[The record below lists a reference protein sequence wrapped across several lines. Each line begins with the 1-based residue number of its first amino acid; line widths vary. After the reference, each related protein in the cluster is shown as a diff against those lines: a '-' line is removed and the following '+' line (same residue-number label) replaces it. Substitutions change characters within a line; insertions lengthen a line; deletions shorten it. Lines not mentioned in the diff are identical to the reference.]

1 MGLFTSADFSSM
13 NDLFVQQLQDLY
25 DAEVRLTS
33 ALPKM
38 AEAASDPGLRQAF
51 SSHLRET
58 EEHVR
63 RLESIFS
70 KLGYEA
76 NRETCAAMKGLI
88 KEGEDVISAEGDR
101 AVKDAA
107 LIAAAQRVEHYE
119 MAGYGS
125 LRTFAQR
132 MGMPDI
138 AATLQHTLNEE
149 GAADKKLTSLAES
162 GINQSAAN

>member
-1 MGLFTSADFSSM
+1 MGIFSNQDLSSM
-13 NDLFVQQLQDLY
+13 NDLFVQQLRDLY
-25 DAEVRLTS
+25 DAELRLTT

-38 AEAASDPGLRQAF
+38 ADAATDPGLRDAF
-51 SSHLRET
+51 SMHLHET

-70 KLGYEA
+70 RLGYEPD
-76 NRETCAAMKGLI
+76 RQTCAAMKGLL
-88 KEGEDVISAEGDR
+88 KEGEEVIDADGDS

-132 MGMPDI
+132 LGMPDV

-149 GAADKKLTSLAES
+149 GDADKKLTSLAES
-162 GINQSAAN
+162 GINQAAAS

>member
-1 MGLFTSADFSSM
+1 MGIFSSHEFSNM

-25 DAEVRLTS
+25 DAELRLTT

-38 AEAASDPGLRQAF
+38 ADAAADPALRDAF
-51 SSHLRET
+51 TVHLHET

-70 KLGYEA
+70 RLGYEA
-76 NRETCAAMKGLI
+76 NRETCDAMKGLL
-88 KEGEDVISAEGDR
+88 KEGQAVIDAEGDR
-101 AVKDAA
+101 SVKDAA

-119 MAGYGS
+119 MAGYGA
-125 LRTFAQR
+125 LRTFAR
-132 MGMPDI
+132 RLGMPDV

-149 GAADKKLTSLAES
+149 GEANKTLTSLAES
-162 GINQSAAN
+162 GINQSAAS